1 MSQFKKYLQMIQEQ
15 MDLGKVM
22 NYTSEEDIYS
32 YATYNSKEGVSNS
45 DFQMLDHEG
54 VGLTEYLKEIISE
67 YGIKEIGN
75 DRFKRALL
83 DPEKYFVDFV
93 QEQLG
98 FLIDKKTISA
108 RDVTIEKQGQYYYIT
123 VPITAG
129 KYVNDFSHNAISL
142 RIKID

>member
-1 MSQFKKYLQMIQEQ
+1 MSQFKKYLQIIQEQ

-22 NYTSEEDIYS
+22 NYTPEKDIYS
-32 YATYNSKEGVSNS
+32 YATYNHKEGIRDS

-67 YGIKEIGN
+67 YGIN
-75 DRFKRALL
+75 DNNEFKIALL
-83 DPEKYFVDFV
+83 DPKKYFVDFV

-98 FLIDKKTISA
+98 FVIDKKTITT
-108 RDVTIEKQGQYYYIT
+108 RDVTIEKLGQYYYIT

-129 KYVNDFSHNAISL
+129 KYVKDFSHDAISL